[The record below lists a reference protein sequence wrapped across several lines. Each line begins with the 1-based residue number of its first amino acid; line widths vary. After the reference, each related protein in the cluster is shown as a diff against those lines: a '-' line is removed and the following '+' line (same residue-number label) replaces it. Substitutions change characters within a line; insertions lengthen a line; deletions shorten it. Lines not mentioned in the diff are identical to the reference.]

1 MNKIPSL
8 VCKIC
13 GESFQAETNPIGGEF
28 GRSYEQLMTEMSDI
42 SGRSLSH
49 VISNVFPKDDE
60 IQKFV
65 DYPNETEKQM
75 NQTENY
81 QNEGACGTC
90 CNLLEQ
96 VRMI

>member
-1 MNKIPSL
+1 MNKILSL

-13 GESFQAETNPIGGEF
+13 GESFQTDTRSTGGEF

-60 IQKFV
+60 IQDFV
-65 DYPNETEKQM
+65 SYQNETEKQVTFTK
-75 NQTENY
+75 ND